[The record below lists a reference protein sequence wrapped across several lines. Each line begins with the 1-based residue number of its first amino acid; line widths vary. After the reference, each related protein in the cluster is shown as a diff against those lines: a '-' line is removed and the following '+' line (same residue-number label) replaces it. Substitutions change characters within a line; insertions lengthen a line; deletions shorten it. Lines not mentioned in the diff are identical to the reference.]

1 VEVTAMGFYDDGFS
15 APPRRRGVS
24 RVWVP
29 LLSGIAGGLVVF
41 FGLVAAGWGP
51 LQPAPIGD
59 TSPAPSGPSEHRTIN
74 VDVNTAIADAVAK
87 VEKAVVG
94 VVTVQEDFWS
104 TQSVDREVGSGFV
117 FERVNGRAHIA
128 TNYHV
133 VETAANG
140 EGRLE
145 VVLPNG
151 ARVRNVKLLGV
162 DPFMDLAV
170 LEIPD
175 DGIEAVAQFGNSDNL
190 RVGEPAVAIG
200 NPLGLEFARS
210 VTAGIISSIHR
221 TVPRDVNGD
230 KQVDWE
236 LDVIQTDAAIN
247 QGNSGGPLINI
258 SGQVIGIN
266 SAKISAPGVEGL
278 GFSIPINDAEPVLH
292 DLVRYGKPQRAYLGV
307 QIRDVASVPSQ
318 YWHDDPLHLP
328 SDVDYGV
335 IIVGLTPMGPAA
347 RAGLQQYDV
356 IVKLDDQKIENAA
369 QLRKYLYKHKR
380 PGDTVRVTVYRGG
393 LEKTVEVKL
402 MSDPQS

>member
-1 VEVTAMGFYDDGFS
+1 MGFYDDGFS

-162 DPFMDLAV
+162 DPFMDL
-170 LEIPD
+170 
-175 DGIEAVAQFGNSDNL
+175 
-190 RVGEPAVAIG
+190 
-200 NPLGLEFARS
+200 
-210 VTAGIISSIHR
+210 
-221 TVPRDVNGD
+221 
-230 KQVDWE
+230 
-236 LDVIQTDAAIN
+236 
-247 QGNSGGPLINI
+247 
-258 SGQVIGIN
+258 
-266 SAKISAPGVEGL
+266 
-278 GFSIPINDAEPVLH
+278 
-292 DLVRYGKPQRAYLGV
+292 
-307 QIRDVASVPSQ
+307 
-318 YWHDDPLHLP
+318 
-328 SDVDYGV
+328 
-335 IIVGLTPMGPAA
+335 
-347 RAGLQQYDV
+347 
-356 IVKLDDQKIENAA
+356 
-369 QLRKYLYKHKR
+369 
-380 PGDTVRVTVYRGG
+380 
-393 LEKTVEVKL
+393 
-402 MSDPQS
+402 